1 MQRELTET
9 SIEFKFV
16 SISKNKGQ
24 TCKLHLQFH
33 VFFIELTPE
42 LHQKHVINIFY
53 DCFFRFLNYCKKNK
67 GWVDVKGKEGVSDIL
82 STLKRLR
89 LVQNTG
95 NWLL

>member
-1 MQRELTET
+1 MTRKISLQGGGLQRELTET

-53 DCFFRFLNYCKKNK
+53 DFFLQIP
-67 GWVDVKGKEGVSDIL
+67 E
-82 STLKRLR
+82 
-89 LVQNTG
+89 
-95 NWLL
+95 LLQEQ